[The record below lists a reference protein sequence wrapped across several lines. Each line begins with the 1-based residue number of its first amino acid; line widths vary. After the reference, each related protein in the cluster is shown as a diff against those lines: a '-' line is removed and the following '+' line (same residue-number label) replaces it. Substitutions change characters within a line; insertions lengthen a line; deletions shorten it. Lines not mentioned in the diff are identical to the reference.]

1 MAGFPHREHKKF
13 PASYVTRSRESA
25 EVAKVTCKLSKA
37 KPLCLI
43 LFGFYKLSGRWIA
56 LVLFASF
63 KLVFFLTGRKHL
75 Y

>member
-1 MAGFPHREHKKF
+1 MH
-13 PASYVTRSRESA
+13 SRKSA
-25 EVAKVTCKLSKA
+25 EVVKLTCKLSNA
-37 KPLCLI
+37 KPLFLI
-43 LFGFYKLSGRWIA
+43 LFGFYKLSVSWIV